1 MSSVQKYFNFFIIAA
16 LLFSFGCQKQ
26 DKTNLIDKKTFG
38 ALIAEMMT
46 IQYLK
51 IDKEEKTLLVK
62 NLFSKYGVTKEMFV
76 KTRDYYSEDPVYW
89 EKIFKIVK
97 QKLNEETVKE
107 RRKTENRPLKDA
119 LKKYPDK

>member
-1 MSSVQKYFNFFIIAA
+1 MQKYFRFFIIAA

-26 DKTNLIDKKTFG
+26 DKNNLIDKKTFG

-62 NLFSKYGVTKEMFV
+62 NLFSKYGVTKGMFI
-76 KTRDYYSEDPVYW
+76 KTRDYYSKDPVYW

-107 RRKTENRPLKDA
+107 RRKTANRPLKEA